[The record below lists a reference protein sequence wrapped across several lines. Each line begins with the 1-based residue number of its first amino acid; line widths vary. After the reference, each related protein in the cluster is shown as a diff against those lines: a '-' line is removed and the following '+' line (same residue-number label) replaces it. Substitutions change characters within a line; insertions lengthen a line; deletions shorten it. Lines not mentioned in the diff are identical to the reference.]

1 MCLVR
6 RTCYHTGQASPR
18 ERKGAVLAGN
28 FLSDLLVPAKIPKKA
43 G

>member
-6 RTCYHTGQASPR
+6 RTCYHTGQSSPR
-18 ERKGAVLAGN
+18 ERRGAVLVGN
-28 FLSDLLVPAKIPKKA
+28 FLFDLLVPAKIHKKA